1 MPIMMKTV
9 LMLVG
14 FAVILAAAIACFTPG
29 TKTDDGPGARPTPAA
44 SPSR

>member
-1 MPIMMKTV
+1 MRIMIKTV
-9 LMLVG
+9 VMLVG

-29 TKTDDGPGARPTPAA
+29 PKTDDGSGARPTPAA